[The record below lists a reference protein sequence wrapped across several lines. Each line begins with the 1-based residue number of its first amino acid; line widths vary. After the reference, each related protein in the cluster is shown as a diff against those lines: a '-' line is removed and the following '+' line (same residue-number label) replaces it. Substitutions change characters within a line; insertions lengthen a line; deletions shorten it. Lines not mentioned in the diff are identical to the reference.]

1 MKMLI
6 NAMKVMAIV
15 GLTAGPAMAQ
25 TAGDKVKETGNDIKR
40 EGRKGA
46 NRVDESLCT
55 GTKAECAAR
64 KAKHRG
70 QETKDAVDDKATE
83 VKDRVEH

>member
-1 MKMLI
+1 MKTLM
-6 NAMKVMAIV
+6 NAMKVLAIV
-15 GLTAGPAMAQ
+15 GLTAGPALAQ
-25 TAGDKVKETGNDIKR
+25 TAGDKVKESGNDVRR

-46 NRVDESLCT
+46 NRIDESLCT

-70 QETKDAVDDKATE
+70 EEGKDQVNDKATE
-83 VKDRVEH
+83 VKDRVVH

>member
-1 MKMLI
+1 MKTLI
-6 NAMKVMAIV
+6 NAMKVLAVV
-15 GLTAGPAMAQ
+15 GLTAGPALAQ
-25 TAGDKVKETGNDIKR
+25 TAGDKVKETGNDIRR

-64 KAKHRG
+64 KAKHRA
-70 QETKDAVDDKATE
+70 QETKDTVDDKATE